1 MKETIEEM
9 IPGGKIFCVFQG
21 CNKLPTMQCIAPKGV
36 AIVSVHLTSGN
47 PQNLQRIRN
56 ESLTREIYII
66 SSYTSALV
74 KPKQVISRDLQTQQD

>member
-1 MKETIEEM
+1 
-9 IPGGKIFCVFQG
+9 
-21 CNKLPTMQCIAPKGV
+21 MQCSALKGV